1 MPEWPK
7 LSFNR
12 ATSLDPDGLVI
23 VESVGVFGRDFRLFE
38 LELRLFILR
47 NHDDVPLDS
56 NNKSQM
62 SENHAY
68 MYGRVCVCQYNIYL
82 GPLI

>member
-1 MPEWPK
+1 M
-7 LSFNR
+7 
-12 ATSLDPDGLVI
+12 I

-62 SENHAY
+62 SERI
-68 MYGRVCVCQYNIYL
+68 MRMCMVGSVSI
-82 GPLI
+82 